1 MHDTLAIDAMAAR
14 AAFTLDPDFLTVNHG
29 SFGAAPRVVLDAQAE
44 WRRRLEA
51 QPTWFMQRILPLALR
66 RAASALGEFVGAR
79 GEDIAFVDNATT
91 GCAAVLFSLDFAAGD
106 EILMP
111 NHGYGAVR
119 NTVRHIA
126 ARTGAVLIEAE
137 LPFPDPAADAIVDA
151 IGARIGP
158 RTKLVILDHIT
169 SPSAL
174 ILPLER
180 LIARCRE
187 AGVKVLIDG
196 AHGPGQVT
204 LDLSALAADWY
215 VGNCHKWLMAPKG
228 CAFLWARPDRQQNL
242 HPVIISHG
250 YGKGYLA
257 EFDWTG
263 TRDPSPW
270 LAVEA
275 AIAFH
280 RGLGGP
286 QLMARN
292 NALAREGAKLLVER
306 LGTRTGA
313 APAFYAAM
321 QSVELPLDGPGTPER
336 ALALRAR
343 LLDEFRCDAPL
354 HCLSGKVWLRLSAQA
369 YNSIEDY
376 EALAEVAVRLSRPGN

>member
-1 MHDTLAIDAMAAR
+1 
-14 AAFTLDPDFLTVNHG
+14 
-29 SFGAAPRVVLDAQAE
+29 
-44 WRRRLEA
+44 
-51 QPTWFMQRILPLALR
+51 
-66 RAASALGEFVGAR
+66 
-79 GEDIAFVDNATT
+79 
-91 GCAAVLFSLDFAAGD
+91 
-106 EILMP
+106 
-111 NHGYGAVR
+111 
-119 NTVRHIA
+119 
-126 ARTGAVLIEAE
+126 VLIEAE
-137 LPFPDPAADAIVDA
+137 LPFPDPAADAIVEA

-174 ILPLER
+174 ILPLEK

-196 AHGPGQVT
+196 AHGPGQVA
-204 LDLSALAADWY
+204 LDLSALAPDWY

-228 CAFLWARPDRQQNL
+228 CAFLWARPDRQQVL

-270 LAVEA
+270 LAVDA

-286 QLMARN
+286 ALMARN
-292 NALAREGAKLLVER
+292 DRLALDAATLLVDR

-313 APAFYAAM
+313 GPAFHGSM
-321 QSVELPLDGPGTPER
+321 QLVQLPLDGPGTPQR
-336 ALALRAR
+336 ALDLRAR

-354 HCLSGKVWLRLSAQA
+354 HCLAGKVWLRLSAQA
-369 YNSIEDY
+369 YNTIDDY
-376 EALAEVAVRLSRPGN
+376 KALAEITARLCRPGN